1 MLYIPS
7 VLAFSPHSNQICK
20 GFFHLSETSYTQ
32 PEEEDTGLVSL
43 SASKNQGLFNAGGRI
58 SPVALCHRRLGF
70 GDCLV
75 GVWRPARLRFHQ
87 TAQEW

>member
-7 VLAFSPHSNQICK
+7 VLAFPPHSNQICK

-43 SASKNQGLFNAGGRI
+43 SASKNQGLFNAGG
-58 SPVALCHRRLGF
+58 SNTPVALCHRRLGF
-70 GDCLV
+70 IDCLAR
-75 GVWRPARLRFHQ
+75 VWRADWLRFPPA
-87 TAQEW
+87 AQDP